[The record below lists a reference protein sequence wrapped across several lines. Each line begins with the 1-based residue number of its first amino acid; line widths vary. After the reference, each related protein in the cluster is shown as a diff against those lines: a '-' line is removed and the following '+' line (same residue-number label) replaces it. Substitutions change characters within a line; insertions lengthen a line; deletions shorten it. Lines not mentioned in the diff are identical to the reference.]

1 MGVSPDGVRPI
12 KQAPF
17 KDMATRPLLCAIGAD
32 DGPRL
37 LEVARRVA
45 ADLRAPVR
53 FLHVVGPPVA
63 PVGDPG
69 AFPGVGAP
77 LHGTTAALDR
87 STDDAYTAGMTLL
100 TRAGATE
107 EEAMVAVGEPA
118 DTIAQLAE
126 EVGAR
131 MIVACTRGRGAL
143 AGAFLGSVSRSL
155 VRHAGC
161 PVMIV
166 RSNHRASKHGP
177 VVCGHAA
184 GRPEAAAVIALA
196 AELARDLDRPLAL
209 VHVLELVAVVAA
221 GGAAPVPA
229 AVINEAERDAAREAL
244 ESVAAE
250 AGAQDAE
257 LVLLQGVPC
266 QELDRFAAER
276 EAAMIVV
283 GCRGHGNLHAALAG
297 SVSLDLAQGEGCPV
311 VVAGPRVTD

>member
-1 MGVSPDGVRPI
+1 
-12 KQAPF
+12 
-17 KDMATRPLLCAIGAD
+17 MATRPLLCAIGAE

-37 LEVARRVA
+37 LQVARRVA
-45 ADLRAPVR
+45 AELRAPVR
-53 FLHVVGPPVA
+53 FAHVVGPPVA
-63 PVGDPG
+63 PVADHGV
-69 AFPGVGAP
+69 FPGVGAP

-87 STDDAYTAGMTLL
+87 STEDAYTAGLTLL

-107 EEAMVAVGEPA
+107 EEALVAVGEPA
-118 DTIAQLAE
+118 ETIAQVADELD
-126 EVGAR
+126 AR

-143 AGAFLGSVSRSL
+143 AGAFLGSVSRTL
-155 VRHAGC
+155 VRRAGC

-166 RSNHRASKHGP
+166 RSEDEAPKAGP

-184 GRPEAAAVIALA
+184 GRPEAAALVAVA

-229 AVINEAERDAAREAL
+229 AVVDDTEREAARDALEA
-244 ESVAAE
+244 VAAE
-250 AGAQDAE
+250 AGAPHAE

-276 EAAMIVV
+276 DAAMIVV
-283 GCRGHGNLHAALAG
+283 GCRGHGNLHAALTG
-297 SVSLDLAQGEGCPV
+297 SVSLDLARGEGCPV
-311 VVAGPRVTD
+311 VVAGRHVTD